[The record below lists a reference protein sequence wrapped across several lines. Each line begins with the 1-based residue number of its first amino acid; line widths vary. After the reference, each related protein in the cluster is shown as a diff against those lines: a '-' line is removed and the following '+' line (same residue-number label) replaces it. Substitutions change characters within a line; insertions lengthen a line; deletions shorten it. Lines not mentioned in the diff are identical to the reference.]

1 MKKAIYTAVFMTLL
15 AFFSGSVAQET
26 LLVFSG
32 VISKVDVDNVARTI
46 VVTGEGKGMVFP
58 VSEDTTIKM
67 DYGKDVPFATLKN
80 GMSVSVE
87 YIKKGDD
94 IHPLKIKINTGPSG
108 FGKKQK
114 EKQEERKKKKR

>member
-1 MKKAIYTAVFMTLL
+1 MTLL

-26 LLVFSG
+26 PLVFSG
-32 VISKVDVDNVARTI
+32 VISEVDNFARTI
-46 VVTGEGKGMVFP
+46 IVTGDGEGMVFP
-58 VSEDTTIKM
+58 VFEDTTIKM

-87 YIKKGDD
+87 YIKKGND
-94 IHPLKIKINTGPSG
+94 IHPLNIKINTRPSG

>member
-26 LLVFSG
+26 PLVFSG
-32 VISKVDVDNVARTI
+32 VISKVDNVARTI
-46 VVTGEGKGMVFP
+46 VVTGGEEGMVFP
-58 VSEDTTIKM
+58 VSEDTTIKT

-94 IHPLKIKINTGPSG
+94 IHPLKIKINTRPSG

>member
-26 LLVFSG
+26 LLMFSG
-32 VISKVDVDNVARTI
+32 VISEVDNVARTI

-67 DYGKDVPFATLKN
+67 DLGKDVPFATLKN

-114 EKQEERKKKKR
+114 EKQEERKKKK